1 MNEITS
7 NSQTGLTPLAILA
20 EEARLY
26 SDSMAM
32 NMMNLG
38 RVFTEAKKQIP
49 HGKWGEWV
57 QLHASMSTRSAQ
69 QLMAI
74 YERFGSKPAFMCVE
88 KSKMYKM
95 LALPEGTED
104 EFAEENDLAAMTS
117 REVENAVKR
126 VREQAQ
132 QEIEKEREARRAAEA
147 RADDLASRPP
157 EIPEDV
163 AETIRAKD
171 DVIANQKRE
180 LERIADASKE
190 SLAETNRL
198 RSDNSRLRRELDESA
213 EMLEE
218 TQQECN
224 RAQAEL
230 LNLQSAVAKGDAER
244 VPSDELTVDVFAS
257 AVRQFI
263 GACARMPHMS
273 RTFAVMHLTERNAFD
288 ELLRTVEGWA
298 RDARNAMNTVACEE
312 VEIHDARQS

>member
-7 NSQTGLTPLAILA
+7 NSQAGLTPIAVLA

-26 SDSMAM
+26 SESMAM

-49 HGKWGEWV
+49 HGEWGKWVELNSG
-57 QLHASMSTRSAQ
+57 MGIRSAQ

-74 YERFGSKPAFMCVE
+74 YERFGSKPAFIGVE

-95 LALPEGTED
+95 LALPKGAED
-104 EFAEENDLAAMTS
+104 EFAAENDLTTMTS
-117 REVENAVKR
+117 REVEEAVKR
-126 VREQAQ
+126 VREQAKK
-132 QEIEKEREARRAAEA
+132 EIEKEREARRAAEA

-171 DVIANQKRE
+171 DIIANQRRE
-180 LERIADASKE
+180 LDRIADAGRE

-198 RSDNSRLRRELDESA
+198 RGDNNRLRRELNESA
-213 EMLEE
+213 ELLEE

-244 VPSDELTVDVFAS
+244 MPSDELTVDVFAS

-263 GACARMPHMS
+263 GTCARMPHMS
-273 RTFAVMHLTERNAFD
+273 HTFAVMHLTERNAYD

-298 RDARNAMNTVACEE
+298 RDARNAMNAIAYEE
-312 VEIHDARQS
+312 VEVHDS

>member
-7 NSQTGLTPLAILA
+7 IPQTGLTPITVLA

-26 SDSMAM
+26 SESMAM
-32 NMMNLG
+32 NMLNLG
-38 RVFTEAKKQIP
+38 RVFAEAKKQIP

-57 QLHASMSTRSAQ
+57 QLNAGMSTRSAQ

-74 YERFGSKPAFMCVE
+74 YDRFGAKPAFVGIE

-104 EFAEENDLAAMTS
+104 EFAEENDLSAMTS
-117 REVENAVKR
+117 REVEEAVKR
-126 VREQAQ
+126 VREQAK

-157 EIPEDV
+157 EIPEDI
-163 AETIRAKD
+163 ASAIREKD
-171 DVIANQKRE
+171 GIIASQKQE
-180 LERIADASKE
+180 LERIADAGRE

-198 RSDNSRLRRELDESA
+198 RGDNNRLRRELDENA
-213 EMLEE
+213 ELLEE

-230 LNLQSAVAKGDAER
+230 LNMQSTIAKGDAER
-244 VPSDELTVDVFAS
+244 MPSDELTVDAFAS

-263 GACARMPHMS
+263 GTCARMPHMS
-273 RTFAVMHLTERNAFD
+273 RTFAVMHLADRNAYD

-298 RDARNAMNTVACEE
+298 RDARSAMNTIDYEE
-312 VEIHDARQS
+312 VIIHDA